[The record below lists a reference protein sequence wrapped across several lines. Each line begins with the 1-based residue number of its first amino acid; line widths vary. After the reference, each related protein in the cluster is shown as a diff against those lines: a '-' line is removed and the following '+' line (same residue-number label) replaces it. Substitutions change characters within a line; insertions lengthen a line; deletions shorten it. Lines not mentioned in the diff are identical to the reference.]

1 MKLLYINHTAQ
12 LSGGEL
18 ALLNLLQH
26 LDRTKFDPHVLLFAD
41 GPLAEALRKEHIPVH
56 VLELNAAINKATR
69 IAAGKVGAFSPGRV
83 LQIAAFIWRL
93 RGAIRHHRPDIV
105 HTNSLKADLLGG
117 LAARLAGIPV
127 VWHIHDRIASDYL
140 PGRMVWLLRRLSRHV
155 PKAVI
160 ANSQSTL
167 ETLYLP
173 TSKPK
178 IIAYPGI
185 PDPMAGRLPFP
196 EQPSAR
202 QPRTVS
208 GATVILVGRISP
220 WKGQDVF
227 IRAAAIVNRTRP
239 DVHFNIVGS
248 VLFGEEAYETEIRQL
263 VQKLGLEKVISFLGF
278 RKDVPDLIS
287 KADLLVHASTS
298 PEPFGQVVVQAMAA
312 GKPVVATR
320 GGGVV
325 EIVAEYETGLLVPMG
340 DADAMAAAI
349 LMILANP
356 GQAAAMGTAGR
367 QRYLKHFTIDTTVS
381 EIKKVYQRMRDDRNG
396 PGIRRGTGRLHLLF
410 LNHTAALGGGEYAL
424 LNLARR
430 LDQNLYQITIILFS
444 DGPLADELR
453 KAGLK
458 VRIVTLSPAI
468 NKLNRYE
475 LGKFSLELR
484 KIVELARFVRFL
496 TRTIR
501 EIQPDIVHTN
511 SLKSDILGGAA
522 ARLAGHKL
530 VWHIR
535 DRIEAGYLP
544 KKAAG
549 AFSKLAKRAPHFV
562 IANSHSTLATLNLPK
577 SKPSAVV
584 YSGLPDPQL
593 APWSPAPV
601 PAVAEQPAG
610 TGGKVVM
617 VGRISPW
624 KGQEVFIR
632 AASLVHQARPEARF
646 EIIGSALFDEDAYAA
661 HIRGLVDS
669 LGLREVVSFLGFRND
684 VPELID
690 AADLLVHASTTPE
703 PFGQV
708 VVQAMAAGKP
718 VVATRGGGVVEI
730 VAEYETGLLVP
741 MGDADAMAGA
751 ILMILANPGQAAAM
765 GTAGRRRF
773 LEHFTIQTTIDS
785 IQTLYESIA
794 AH

>member
-1 MKLLYINHTAQ
+1 M
-12 LSGGEL
+12 
-18 ALLNLLQH
+18 
-26 LDRTKFDPHVLLFAD
+26 
-41 GPLAEALRKEHIPVH
+41 
-56 VLELNAAINKATR
+56 LELNAAINKATR
-69 IAAGKVGAFSPGRV
+69 IAAGKASAFSPGRV

-160 ANSQSTL
+160 ANSQCTL

-356 GQAAAMGTAGR
+356 AQAAAMGTAGR
-367 QRYLKHFTIDTTVS
+367 QRYLKHFTI
-381 EIKKVYQRMRDDRNG
+381 
-396 PGIRRGTGRLHLLF
+396 
-410 LNHTAALGGGEYAL
+410 
-424 LNLARR
+424 
-430 LDQNLYQITIILFS
+430 
-444 DGPLADELR
+444 
-453 KAGLK
+453 
-458 VRIVTLSPAI
+458 
-468 NKLNRYE
+468 
-475 LGKFSLELR
+475 
-484 KIVELARFVRFL
+484 
-496 TRTIR
+496 
-501 EIQPDIVHTN
+501 
-511 SLKSDILGGAA
+511 
-522 ARLAGHKL
+522 
-530 VWHIR
+530 
-535 DRIEAGYLP
+535 
-544 KKAAG
+544 
-549 AFSKLAKRAPHFV
+549 
-562 IANSHSTLATLNLPK
+562 
-577 SKPSAVV
+577 
-584 YSGLPDPQL
+584 
-593 APWSPAPV
+593 
-601 PAVAEQPAG
+601 
-610 TGGKVVM
+610 
-617 VGRISPW
+617 
-624 KGQEVFIR
+624 
-632 AASLVHQARPEARF
+632 
-646 EIIGSALFDEDAYAA
+646 
-661 HIRGLVDS
+661 
-669 LGLREVVSFLGFRND
+669 
-684 VPELID
+684 
-690 AADLLVHASTTPE
+690 
-703 PFGQV
+703 
-708 VVQAMAAGKP
+708 
-718 VVATRGGGVVEI
+718 
-730 VAEYETGLLVP
+730 
-741 MGDADAMAGA
+741 
-751 ILMILANPGQAAAM
+751 
-765 GTAGRRRF
+765 
-773 LEHFTIQTTIDS
+773 QTTIDS
-785 IQTLYESIA
+785 IQPLYESIA